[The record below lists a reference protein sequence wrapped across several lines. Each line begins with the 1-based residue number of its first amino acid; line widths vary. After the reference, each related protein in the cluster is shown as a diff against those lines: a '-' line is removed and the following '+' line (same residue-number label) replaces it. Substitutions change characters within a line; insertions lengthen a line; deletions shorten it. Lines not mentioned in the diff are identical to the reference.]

1 LQGPNLPIRP
11 KNKENVILSAA
22 AAPIQT
28 RTNAGRRPKDLEP
41 ALGPRRP
48 KRPLRSWF
56 TLLMAKCGA
65 AAATGPSVA
74 AKLWGRRGFVSG
86 DAQDDISGVQLEDC
100 AGIAAAHLQL

>member
-1 LQGPNLPIRP
+1 LQGPKLPIRP

-41 ALGPRRP
+41 ALGPERP

-74 AKLWGRRGFVSG
+74 AKLWGRRGFVQRRRSG
-86 DAQDDISGVQLEDC
+86 
-100 AGIAAAHLQL
+100 